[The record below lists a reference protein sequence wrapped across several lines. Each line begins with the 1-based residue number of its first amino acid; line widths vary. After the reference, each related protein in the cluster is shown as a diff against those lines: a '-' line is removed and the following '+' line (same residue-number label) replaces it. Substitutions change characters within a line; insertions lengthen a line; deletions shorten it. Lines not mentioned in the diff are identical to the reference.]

1 MTHEERTCCGII
13 AGNLHGT
20 SSTSSLCAG
29 KLCTLQRRAHTVHS
43 ETACVV
49 TKSETKL
56 RNSKQHD
63 ARLEACLGF
72 DDGVQVLAEVE
83 ASWQVH
89 IQPVHVEPHAGILI
103 QVWTSGM
110 SRFACCRWDC
120 GTTQTDSK
128 SMTTFSVGLSWHRV
142 RYGRRERFD
151 GFDQRLRLHSAHLLH
166 SVSSASR

>member
-1 MTHEERTCCGII
+1 MRHYSWLLARHK
-13 AGNLHGT
+13 LHI
-20 SSTSSLCAG
+20 LP
-29 KLCTLQRRAHTVHS
+29 LRRQALYP
-43 ETACVV
+43 A
-49 TKSETKL
+49 TKSAYGKFRNGLCCHKERETKL
-56 RNSKQHD
+56 CNTKQHD

-72 DDGVQVLAEVE
+72 DDGVQVLAKVE
-83 ASWQVH
+83 ASGQVH
-89 IQPVHVEPHAGILI
+89 IQPVHVEPHTGTLI

-128 SMTTFSVGLSWHRV
+128 CMTAFAVGLSWHRV

-166 SVSSASR
+166 SVSSLVGNYGACV